1 VDDVFMTSA
10 ACYPNRS
17 YYGKPDYEC
26 QHCKAVFWY
35 GERIRSK
42 QRDGSIVYNNC
53 CKGGKISIPPYKPRP
68 EPLATLAKFDGDHI
82 SKKFIKSI
90 RQYNCLFAFTSM
102 GAQIDKSVN
111 DGRGPPLFKICGQVH
126 HRIGSLL
133 PPDGSP
139 PKFIQLYIYD
149 TANEVQNRIQCI
161 KGSEESHMDLDPT
174 IVNDLI
180 KMLDLHNPL
189 VKKFRM
195 ARERLANNKNEE
207 FIIRLI
213 GAKEGDSVQ
222 YNLPSVEELAM
233 LVVGDFSLDTFKRDI
248 IIETQSR
255 ELKRISALHPS
266 FMALQY
272 PLLFPFGERGFQ
284 IGIIYNGV
292 NPSEKN
298 TRIHMTMQ
306 EYYCH
311 QFHYRKN
318 QPNPYLCYGL
328 LSSQAKVDARACI
341 DESRIDY
348 ILQNQKNLRMD
359 TIQGIT
365 DAISRGCTSG
375 NEMGKTIILPA
386 SHIGGRRYMIQ
397 NYHDSIAI
405 CRVHGPPDFFITFTC
420 NANWPEIQESLFEP
434 GQNPPDRSDVIVR
447 VYHMKLQDMLHDI
460 RSKSIFGP
468 CNAGTKT

>member
-35 GERIRSK
+35 GERVRSK
-42 QRDGSIVYNNC
+42 QRDGSIVYYNC
-53 CKGGKISIPPYKPRP
+53 CKCGKISIPPYKPRP
-68 EPLATLAKFDGDHI
+68 KPLATLARFDGDHI

-90 RQYNCLFAFTSM
+90 RQYNWLFAFTSM
-102 GAQIDKSVN
+102 GSQIDKLVN

-189 VKKFRM
+189 AKKFRM
-195 ARERLANNKNEE
+195 TRERLANNKNKE

-255 ELKRISALHPS
+255 ELKRISALHPA

-272 PLLFPFGERGFQ
+272 PLLFPFGECGFQ

-328 LSSQAKVDARACI
+328 LSSQAKVDAQACI
-341 DESRIDY
+341 DE
-348 ILQNQKNLRMD
+348 
-359 TIQGIT
+359 TG
-365 DAISRGCTSG
+365 
-375 NEMGKTIILPA
+375 
-386 SHIGGRRYMIQ
+386 
-397 NYHDSIAI
+397 
-405 CRVHGPPDFFITFTC
+405 
-420 NANWPEIQESLFEP
+420 
-434 GQNPPDRSDVIVR
+434 
-447 VYHMKLQDMLHDI
+447 
-460 RSKSIFGP
+460 
-468 CNAGTKT
+468 